1 MLQSASFCMECPFK
15 SCSLLN
21 RITISN
27 PWNQVKSWTAHNGF
41 AAQQI
46 SLITYFNKTKLPP
59 SAPCCPHQRKS
70 WYKNDEWLR
79 KIEKWTVMFKE
90 TEKKINVFA
99 IEASLTLDI
108 FTS

>member
-27 PWNQVKSWTAHNGF
+27 PWNQVESWTAHNGF

-46 SLITYFNKTKLPP
+46 SLFTYFNKTKLPLCSLLP
-59 SAPCCPHQRKS
+59 SPTKELVQS
-70 WYKNDEWLR
+70 DERLR